1 MWPRITAE
9 SAAAFIKW
17 TQEAASRGSAAA
29 GLWQVGG
36 ALKSSGASSSRE
48 FFQAAVNQRLAAAG
62 PALLTLG
69 CRWET
74 NLLTERLSCP
84 RLPPLL
90 DAPPSV
96 SLPLAAMRHWWR
108 RPRVSVAGPP
118 PAGDARRGG
127 CKEERWAQEE
137 EYRQDPDVEW
147 LSARLELRETRKEVI
162 KQ

>member
-90 DAPPSV
+90 DAPPKCVPSPGRNEALV
-96 SLPLAAMRHWWR
+96 AAAPRECCRAPSSR
-108 RPRVSVAGPP
+108 RR
-118 PAGDARRGG
+118 
-127 CKEERWAQEE
+127 
-137 EYRQDPDVEW
+137 
-147 LSARLELRETRKEVI
+147 
-162 KQ
+162 